1 MLINAS
7 MKMTTTAL
15 MVALSRANAANSVKY
30 LGQKRKFRFEMPRHD
45 LRSQWREAAL
55 FRRLTLSGLRF
66 HSEAFLFHHR
76 PADPKSV
83 EPTHCQVGL
92 PLALQARQGLLIG
105 AHRSYAHWK
114 PRIEPS
120 DQRERQVHATL
131 FTFAED
137 QSEFSAYPLCQQV
150 GRQRSIPLRR
160 R

>member
-1 MLINAS
+1 MSGKLKLLPVKCLAQQTTLCFGMLRYDS
-7 MKMTTTAL
+7 
-15 MVALSRANAANSVKY
+15 
-30 LGQKRKFRFEMPRHD
+30 
-45 LRSQWREAAL
+45 RSQWREAAL

-76 PADPKSV
+76 PADPKSI

-92 PLALQARQGLLIG
+92 PLALQARQGLLIR

-114 PRIEPS
+114 LRIEPS

-137 QSEFSAYPLCQQV
+137 QSEFFA
-150 GRQRSIPLRR
+150 
-160 R
+160 